1 MIAVIADDFSGAA
14 ELGGIGLR
22 YHLSVEVNT
31 TVNPRTQA
39 NVLIIATDAR
49 SLSKQEA
56 VLVMQKIMQQLVALQ
71 PEMIFK
77 KTDSVLRGHI
87 LAELAAQLPIAQCE
101 KAVLV
106 PANPTLG
113 RTIQNGRYFLHG
125 QPVHETSFSEDPDF
139 AITSSVI
146 EDMLQVNGHT
156 VHIKKVHEPLP
167 AEGIIVGEAT
177 ATQDLQAWAARI
189 DHQTL
194 AAGAAGFFEAIL
206 EIKLAGKQP
215 LPNASDLVQHARP
228 FSSTAPSL
236 FVCGSTFANSRQQVQ
251 QLHAVGGP
259 VSYMPE
265 NIMPADLLGRY
276 SYIKWGDEVTNL
288 IKKYGKAVVAI
299 HPDTNR
305 QMPVQPVVLRKK
317 MAGLVNEV
325 LQRGLVKE
333 LFIEGG
339 ATAWSVVNASGLT
352 RFFPV
357 QETGAGVVRMCTHGS
372 DLCVTVK
379 PGSYPWPAAMWNF

>member
-39 NVLIIATDAR
+39 DVLIIATDAR

-56 VLVMQKIMQQLVALQ
+56 VLVMQKLMQQLVALQ

-156 VHIKKVHEPLP
+156 VHIKKVHETLP

-189 DHQTL
+189 DQQTL

-206 EIKLAGKQP
+206 DTKFAGK
-215 LPNASDLVQHARP
+215 LPAKKAGLIQATPYD
-228 FSSTAPSL
+228 STAPSL
-236 FVCGSTFANSRQQVQ
+236 FVCGSTFSNSRHQVQ
-251 QLHAVGGP
+251 KVHAAGGP
-259 VSYMPE
+259 VSYMPGD
-265 NIMPADLLGRY
+265 IMQSDLMGRY

-288 IKKYGKAVVAI
+288 VKKFGKAVVAI
-299 HPDTNR
+299 HPDATR
-305 QMPVQPVVLRKK
+305 EWPVQPVLLRQK

-325 LQRGLVKE
+325 LQGGLVKE

-352 RFFPV
+352 QFFPV
-357 QETGAGVVRMCTHGS
+357 EETGAGVVRMCTHGAA
-372 DLCVTVK
+372 LCVTVK
-379 PGSYPWPAAMWNF
+379 PGSYPWPAAMWKF